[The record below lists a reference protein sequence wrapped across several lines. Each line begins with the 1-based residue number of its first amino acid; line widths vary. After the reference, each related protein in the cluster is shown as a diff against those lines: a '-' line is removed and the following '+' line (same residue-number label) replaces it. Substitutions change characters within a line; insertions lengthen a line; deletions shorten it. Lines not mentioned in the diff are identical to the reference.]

1 MSIIQIIIQGTEL
14 ENVTVN
20 LDTEQVTALY
30 LNQQK
35 NLKEIADLAK
45 KLTDCESREKR
56 NSETINALNSEIQQ
70 THGLL
75 SALGVDEKTKE
86 EEAYYR
92 KPLTIPT
99 RIALYIAQQLK

>member
-1 MSIIQIIIQGTEL
+1 MSIIQITVQGTEL

-30 LNQQK
+30 LDKQK
-35 NLKEIADLAK
+35 NLAEIADLMK
-45 KLTDCESREKR
+45 KKNELEKAQKY
-56 NSETINALNSEIQQ
+56 NTEQKDKLDFELKQA
-70 THGLL
+70 HALL

-92 KPLTIPT
+92 TPLSLTT
-99 RIALYIAQQLK
+99 RLALYFATHK